1 MSTNRREEP
10 ERQSQADGQGS
21 EPGSDSQVFSYWVP
35 IDPVDLRTLAES
47 LRSRDVFTPTFAAP
61 EVDRYDPVVYRDQAA
76 RFETSTALLVD
87 RNIVSRWIDMVRGA
101 HPTADHR
108 VAAAVLAFAQCAEID
123 VEPNIALYELA
134 FTQGQDAAVDEL
146 LAFRLADH
154 VDPEYWAEIALDRAD
169 AIGELP
175 DGVLLRETDLTI
187 DFTMKLRRWRRN
199 YILALKI
206 AELELRGGNSV
217 DRMLEM
223 VSWMYGDFLLGGPA
237 LALAAHYL
245 APNSPRKRLLKGL
258 KSPDRERAIAGIR
271 NAAWDLTL
279 VSEWAIRVEKQP
291 SEARLVLLAS
301 FDQGVHRLARS
312 VVDVEG
318 IPIEAGERLGAN
330 LVRLW
335 GDEAGTRL
343 TEAVSDCYTSLENPD
358 RQVNRQPATDFIDTC
373 IPDGEA
379 GVRAWRPA

>member
-1 MSTNRREEP
+1 MSTYTHEDP
-10 ERQSQADGQGS
+10 EIQPQAGQAS
-21 EPGSDSQVFSYWVP
+21 EPAADSQVFSYWVP

-47 LRSRDVFTPTFAAP
+47 LRSRDVFTPTFVAP

-101 HPTADHR
+101 NPTADHR
-108 VAAAVLAFAQCAEID
+108 LAAAVLAFVQCAEID

-134 FTQGQDAAVDEL
+134 FAQGQEAAVDEL
-146 LAFRLADH
+146 LAFRLADQVH
-154 VDPEYWAEIALDRAD
+154 PGYWAEIALDRAD

-175 DGVLLRETDLTI
+175 DGVPIRETDLTI

-223 VSWMYGDFLLGGPA
+223 LSWMYKDFLLGGPG

-245 APNSPRKRLLKGL
+245 APNSSRKRLLKGL

-318 IPIEAGERLGAN
+318 TSIEIGERLRSN
-330 LVRLW
+330 LISLW

-343 TEAVSDCYTSLENPD
+343 ADAVSDCYASLENPD
-358 RQVNRQPATDFIDTC
+358 RQVNREPPTDFIERC
-373 IPDGEA
+373 IADGEA
-379 GVRAWRPA
+379 GVRAWRPD

>member
-1 MSTNRREEP
+1 
-10 ERQSQADGQGS
+10 
-21 EPGSDSQVFSYWVP
+21 
-35 IDPVDLRTLAES
+35 
-47 LRSRDVFTPTFAAP
+47 
-61 EVDRYDPVVYRDQAA
+61 
-76 RFETSTALLVD
+76 
-87 RNIVSRWIDMVRGA
+87 MVRGA
-101 HPTADHR
+101 NPTADHR
-108 VAAAVLAFAQCAEID
+108 LAAAVLAFAQCAEID

-154 VDPEYWAEIALDRAD
+154 VHPGYWAEIALDRAD
-169 AIGELP
+169 AISELP
-175 DGVLLRETDLTI
+175 DGVPIRETDLTI

-223 VSWMYGDFLLGGPA
+223 LSWMYGDFLLGGPA

-245 APNSPRKRLLKGL
+245 APNSSRKRLLKGL
-258 KSPDRERAIAGIR
+258 KSPNRERAIAGIR

-279 VSEWAIRVEKQP
+279 ISEWAIRVEKQP
-291 SEARLVLLAS
+291 NEARLVLLAS

-312 VVDVEG
+312 VVDVDG
-318 IPIEAGERLGAN
+318 TAIEVGERLRVN
-330 LVRLW
+330 LISLW

-343 TEAVSDCYTSLENPD
+343 ADAVSDCYASLENPD
-358 RQVNRQPATDFIDTC
+358 RQVNRQPPTDFIDRC
-373 IPDGEA
+373 IADGEA